1 MSNPNFNFIV
11 GIGRSGTTLLMS
23 MLNAHPDI
31 QATPEVNFFNFFYHS
46 FKNKR
51 EFSDKDISIVTDYI
65 KSYKANNSSGFDFDF
80 VSFNQTHNSSFRN
93 LYESFYSN
101 FLYGGVKKNCSY
113 FFDKNPINSF
123 YLKEILETFP
133 NAKFVFLTRDPRAT
147 YLSLKQK
154 KNTKS
159 SNVYFNSYR
168 WYYYNIEVYRF
179 IKLYPEKTFVLKY
192 EDLVLNTEDELK
204 RMAIFFGFKYNEKM
218 LLFHEDVRR
227 HSLEK
232 ITESGKKQRHI
243 VKYSD
248 LSKPIYSDRLNVW
261 QNDLSSDEISAID
274 SVTSELA
281 EKLGYQKFGS
291 TSHVPELAKQ
301 LKGKVMA
308 IKFIYYNK
316 LVTLFP
322 LRFKLKRINSRNRN
336 NSFKNIHTK

>member
-51 EFSDKDISIVTDYI
+51 EFTENDISIVTDYI

-80 VSFNQTHNSSFRN
+80 DSFSKTHNSSFKN
-93 LYESFYSN
+93 LYESFYAN
-101 FLYGGVKKNCSY
+101 FLYGGVKKDCTY

-123 YLKEILETFP
+123 YLKEILKTFP

-147 YLSLKQK
+147 YLSIKQK

-168 WYYYNIEVYRF
+168 WYYYNLQVFSF
-179 IKLYPEKTFVLKY
+179 INLHPDKIFILKY
-192 EDLVLNTEDELK
+192 EDLVLNTENELK
-204 RMAIFFGFKYNEKM
+204 RMANFFGFNYNDKM
-218 LLFHEDVRR
+218 LYFHEDVKKF
-227 HSLEK
+227 SLNN
-232 ITESGKKQRHI
+232 ITESEKKQRHI

-248 LSKPIYSDRLNVW
+248 LSKPIYSDRLDVW
-261 QNDLSSDEISAID
+261 QKDLSAEEISEID

-281 EKLGYQKFGS
+281 VKLGYNKFD
-291 TSHVPELAKQ
+291 TVLYKAKFLKR
-301 LKGKVMA
+301 LKGKLMA
-308 IKFIYYNK
+308 NKFIYYNK
-316 LVTLFP
+316 FVSLFP
-322 LRFKLKRINSRNRN
+322 LKFKLLRIKS
-336 NSFKNIHTK
+336 K